1 MKKLNSRGIEM
12 SFTWIFAIIVGIS
25 VLILA
30 FILISKIIGIGTMQS
45 DAKVAKEVG
54 ILLNPLETGFENA
67 KTSSF
72 SIPAESRIINKC
84 YTEGNFGRQVIAI
97 SQFGFGKWSNTDV
110 DVSFLNKYIFS
121 NKTTEGRKFYVF
133 SKPFNFP
140 FKVKFVREHLK
151 SHEIAH
157 IILNH
162 QRETLGVETEAN
174 YFARKLTR
182 INLPPFPID
191 LIGAIEVLARNK
203 KMVEYYAKNDNSWGE
218 LYIADLR
225 KLAEK
230 IQPIHN
236 SI

>member
-1 MKKLNSRGIEM
+1 MKLYQRLTSERKATINSTIDELNERYRKNG
-12 SFTWIFAIIVGIS
+12 SFDFNALCTEKDIRYYEHIDIVQPIIV
-25 VLILA
+25 
-30 FILISKIIGIGTMQS
+30 
-45 DAKVAKEVG
+45 
-54 ILLNPLETGFENA
+54 P
-67 KTSSF
+67 
-72 SIPAESRIINKC
+72 RIILGEDDYMLRDSN
-84 YTEGNFGRQVIAI
+84 
-97 SQFGFGKWSNTDV
+97 GKIVKHGKRD
-110 DVSFLNKYIFS
+110 I
-121 NKTTEGRKFYVF
+121 
-133 SKPFNFP
+133 FNFP